1 MYYTYLNGVYS
12 KYCNF
17 SFLYF
22 QLNKM
27 AGKEMAKPLLANENE
42 SHHYDPQKIAVGIL
56 GSGDFARSLATRLK
70 NSGYSVIVGS
80 RHPKSTA
87 HLFSNVAEVTNQRDA
102 IERVNVIFI
111 ALYREHY
118 STLSELRDVLTGKIL
133 VDVSNNIRINEY
145 EESNA
150 EYLAF
155 LFPESTVVKGFNVVS
170 AWALQSGGRDGNKQV
185 MICSDSQKAR
195 STVADMARNMGFVPM
210 DMGSLSSAHEI
221 ENLPLCLFPSWKIPI
236 LLSLGLFVFFY
247 IYNFIRGVIHPFTTK
262 GQNNFYRIPIEIV
275 NVTLPCV
282 AFELLAFV
290 YLAGILAAF
299 LQLHNGTKYKRFP
312 HWLDQWLQQRK
323 QLGLLSFFFGAL
335 HAVYSLCLPMR
346 RSARYKLLN
355 EAFKQVEAGNENAWV
370 EEEVWRMEIYVS
382 FGILA
387 LGILSLIAVT
397 SLPSVAGSLNWR
409 EFSFIQSRLGYTA
422 LVFSTLHTLTYGW
435 EKAFDPTQY
444 RKHLV
449 ATQHLL

>member
-1 MYYTYLNGVYS
+1 
-12 KYCNF
+12 
-17 SFLYF
+17 
-22 QLNKM
+22 M

-185 MICSDSQKAR
+185 
-195 STVADMARNMGFVPM
+195 
-210 DMGSLSSAHEI
+210 
-221 ENLPLCLFPSWKIPI
+221 
-236 LLSLGLFVFFY
+236 
-247 IYNFIRGVIHPFTTK
+247 
-262 GQNNFYRIPIEIV
+262 
-275 NVTLPCV
+275 
-282 AFELLAFV
+282 
-290 YLAGILAAF
+290 
-299 LQLHNGTKYKRFP
+299 
-312 HWLDQWLQQRK
+312 
-323 QLGLLSFFFGAL
+323 
-335 HAVYSLCLPMR
+335 
-346 RSARYKLLN
+346 
-355 EAFKQVEAGNENAWV
+355 EAGNENAWV

-444 RKHLV
+444 RFYTPPTFAVALV
-449 ATQHLL
+449 MPIIVLLGKVYLYLPCVNRKLTRIRRGWERNHIVRFHEPDNSNQFNQDNTSRL